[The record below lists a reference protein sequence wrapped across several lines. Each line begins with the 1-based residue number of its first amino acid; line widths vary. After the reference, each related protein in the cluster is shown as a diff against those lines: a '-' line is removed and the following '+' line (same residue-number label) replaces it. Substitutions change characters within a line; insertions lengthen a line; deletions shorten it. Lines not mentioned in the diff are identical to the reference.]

1 MEFLGYRRKD
11 GRFGVRNHV
20 LVISSVACANGV
32 VDAIGRAF
40 PDVVAVT
47 HGYGCGCMGED
58 VKVQSR
64 TVSGLAN
71 NPNVGA
77 VLIIGLGCEGLVP
90 ERLAGLI
97 KDKPVALLVIQKD
110 GGSAATTAKGIE
122 IARKFLGEVKV
133 QERIPVPVSELIIG
147 LECGGSDAFSGVT
160 ANPAVG
166 SAADRFVREGSTAIL
181 SETTEMI
188 GTAHI
193 LKRRCATP
201 ELGEAIESLVNG
213 QEKAIRATLGE
224 RIGLVIAPG
233 NMDGGL
239 SSITEKSLGC
249 ITKGG
254 TTAINEIIK
263 YAERPAK
270 RGLVVMDTPGYD
282 IDSMAGLAAGGAQL
296 ILFTTGRGSPAG
308 FPAIPV
314 VKVASNSGI
323 YRNMPGDMDVN
334 AGKIIDAGKTIDEI
348 GQEIFELSLK
358 VASGQLSCAEI
369 NRSQPFN
376 YLKQGLTF

>member
-1 MEFLGYRRKD
+1 MEFLGYQRKD

-32 VDAIGRAF
+32 VDALGRAF

-90 ERLAGLI
+90 ERLVGLV
-97 KDKPVALLVIQKD
+97 KDKPAALLVIQKD
-110 GGSAATTAKGIE
+110 GGSAATTARGIE
-122 IARKFLGEVKV
+122 IVRKFLGEVRL
-133 QERIPVPVSELIIG
+133 QERVPAPVSELVVG

-166 SAADRFVREGSTAIL
+166 SAADRFVHAGATTIL

-201 ELGEAIESLVNG
+201 ELGEQIVRLVDG
-213 QEKAIRATLGE
+213 QENAIRGTLGE
-224 RIGLVIAPG
+224 KTGLVIAPG

-249 ITKGG
+249 IMKGG
-254 TTAINEIIK
+254 TTSINEIIK
-263 YAERPAK
+263 YAERPTK
-270 RGLVVMDTPGYD
+270 RGLIIMDTPGYD

-314 VKVASNSGI
+314 LKVCSNSTI
-323 YRNMPGDMDVN
+323 FRNMPGDIDVN
-334 AGKIIDAGKTIDEI
+334 AGKITDDGKTIDEV
-348 GQEIFELSLK
+348 GKEIFQLALK
-358 VASGQLSCAEI
+358 VASGRLTCAEI